1 MKIPPLPLHT
11 QRERERERERG
22 RERINPDS
30 GSWSGETRLS
40 SFKSQGRYRT
50 VRSKYLQRE
59 RERARARERERERK
73 KERMSERESESA
85 RERARACARARARER
100 ERERETSTSMHEKAH
115 ITAASL
121 SRWTRSRNGAM
132 QLPYI
137 HTMHGI
143 ATQNVQCRIR
153 PHPFARALRYLM
165 YASAFSAIGL
175 RMKTSHGSWCLK
187 PQKMASSVLSDLNVP
202 CPVSSELSSVSP

>member
-1 MKIPPLPLHT
+1 
-11 QRERERERERG
+11 
-22 RERINPDS
+22 
-30 GSWSGETRLS
+30 
-40 SFKSQGRYRT
+40 
-50 VRSKYLQRE
+50 
-59 RERARARERERERK
+59 
-73 KERMSERESESA
+73 
-85 RERARACARARARER
+85 
-100 ERERETSTSMHEKAH
+100 MHEKAH

-132 QLPYI
+132 QLAYI